1 MKRPIAVTLLA
12 IVAAIAGL
20 IAVVDVARYLGFAP
34 MASFGALKFYGVS
47 IFGALL
53 AAVVAFIWF
62 STARQ
67 LWNLDPRGW
76 TFVLMISILYLIFAI
91 VGGIGNNWGDVMP
104 AIVVSGLAL
113 ILAILPGTKAAFG
126 Q

>member
-34 MASFGALKFYGVS
+34 MASFGALDFYGVS
-47 IFGALL
+47 IFGAIL

-104 AIVVSGLAL
+104 AIVISGLAL